1 MDVVAIAFDIVVYI
15 VIGISIVSMYRLV
28 LGPTPEDRMLGLNQV
43 SSQIL
48 IILLLVAVKFER
60 PIYLDVALVY
70 AILGF
75 IGILAVAKYVARR
88 GNRE

>member
-1 MDVVAIAFDIVVYI
+1 MDVMAIVFDIVVYI

-75 IGILAVAKYVARR
+75 IGILAVAKYVDRR
-88 GNRE
+88 GKGG

>member
-1 MDVVAIAFDIVVYI
+1 MAIVFDIVVYI
-15 VIGISIVSMYRLV
+15 VIGISIVSMYRLI

-75 IGILAVAKYVARR
+75 IGILAVAKYVDRR
-88 GNRE
+88 GKGG